1 MLRIAMVGLVA
12 LGLLPGATRA
22 ADKDKEVTGTLVK
35 VDQKA
40 STLTIKTADGDKT
53 YDVNAETKFVGP
65 KGGAAEA
72 GLKDERLVRGVM
84 LKIMVAA
91 NNKTAHEV
99 HIPERK
105 KGKDKDR

>member
-1 MLRIAMVGLVA
+1 MLRIAMVALVA
-12 LGLLPGATRA
+12 LGLASGVGLA
-22 ADKDKEVTGTLVK
+22 ADREVTGTLVK

-40 STLTIKTADGDKT
+40 NTLTIKTADGDKT
-53 YDVNAETKFVGP
+53 YEVNAETKFVGP

-105 KGKDKDR
+105 KGKDKDK

>member
-1 MLRIAMVGLVA
+1 MRTIAVGLVA
-12 LGLLPGATRA
+12 LGLLSPVAQA
-22 ADKDKEVTGTLVK
+22 ADKEVSGTLVK

-40 STLTIKTADGDKT
+40 STLTIKTDDGDKT

-65 KGGAAEA
+65 KGGASDA

-84 LKIMVAA
+84 LKVVVAG
-91 NNKTAHEV
+91 NNKTAREV

-105 KGKDKDR
+105 KSKDK

>member
-12 LGLLPGATRA
+12 LGLLSGITRA
-22 ADKDKEVTGTLVK
+22 ADKEVTGTLVK

-40 STLTIKTADGDKT
+40 STLTIKTDDGDKT

-65 KGGAAEA
+65 KGGAAET

-84 LKIMVAA
+84 LKVVVAA
-91 NNKTAHEV
+91 NNKTAREV

-105 KGKDKDR
+105 KSKDK